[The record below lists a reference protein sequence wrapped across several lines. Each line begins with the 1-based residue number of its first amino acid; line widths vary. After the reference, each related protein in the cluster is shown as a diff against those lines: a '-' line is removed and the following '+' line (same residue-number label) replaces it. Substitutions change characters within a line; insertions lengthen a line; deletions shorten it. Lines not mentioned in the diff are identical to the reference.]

1 VFVGADITYDPVLI
15 KDVCAALLLMMKA
28 LGRAIDV
35 YITATARTQV
45 LQPLPPP
52 PPTPTSHRVSH
63 PPPCAQAVFQ
73 TLMECAAQSGFDI
86 QELDIAGR
94 LRLFRVD
101 DGLVKQLKLCVRHE
115 VLNA

>member
-1 VFVGADITYDPVLI
+1 MFVGADITYDPVLI

-52 PPTPTSHRVSH
+52 PPYPHVSSSLSPTTMRTGRVSN
-63 PPPCAQAVFQ
+63 ADGVRRAVRF
-73 TLMECAAQSGFDI
+73 
-86 QELDIAGR
+86 
-94 LRLFRVD
+94 
-101 DGLVKQLKLCVRHE
+101 
-115 VLNA
+115 

>member
-1 VFVGADITYDPVLI
+1 MFVGADITYDPVLI

-52 PPTPTSHRVSH
+52 PLPPRLIESLTRHHAHR
-63 PPPCAQAVFQ
+63 PCFK
-73 TLMECAAQSGFDI
+73 
-86 QELDIAGR
+86 R
-94 LRLFRVD
+94 
-101 DGLVKQLKLCVRHE
+101 
-115 VLNA
+115 

>member
-1 VFVGADITYDPVLI
+1 MFVGADITYDPVLI

-52 PPTPTSHRVSH
+52 PPRPPRLIESLTHHHAHR
-63 PPPCAQAVFQ
+63 PCFK
-73 TLMECAAQSGFDI
+73 
-86 QELDIAGR
+86 R
-94 LRLFRVD
+94 
-101 DGLVKQLKLCVRHE
+101 
-115 VLNA
+115 